1 MQVLTPALRL
11 PSHSQVLVHEILSVH
26 ASRHPD
32 FNTPCITL
40 MLNSYGVAEGQRA
53 LDIVPNEATD
63 YRVWMTGLQAM
74 VRSVHQQRHSFPPEL
89 VALVLACFRAS
100 DAKSDGLL
108 NARCAETNPEIA
120 PEIAPEISTEIKS

>member
-1 MQVLTPALRL
+1 MMTSDCL
-11 PSHSQVLVHEILSVH
+11 PHQVLVHEILSVH

-63 YRVWMTGLQAM
+63 YRVWMTGLQ
-74 VRSVHQQRHSFPPEL
+74 VRRDCPRDCPQ
-89 VALVLACFRAS
+89 
-100 DAKSDGLL
+100 
-108 NARCAETNPEIA
+108 
-120 PEIAPEISTEIKS
+120 